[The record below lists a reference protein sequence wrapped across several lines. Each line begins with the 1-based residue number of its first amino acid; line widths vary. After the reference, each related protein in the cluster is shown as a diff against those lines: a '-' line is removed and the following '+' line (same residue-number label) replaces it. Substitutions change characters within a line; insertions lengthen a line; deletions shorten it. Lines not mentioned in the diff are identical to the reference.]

1 MNSSEV
7 LDSFNSNTS
16 SFEVAS
22 PQLSYFPIFCFA
34 SYVLLLL
41 QILATASRFRK
52 LFLELSVLRRATI
65 ILFVVTSVK
74 IVIVLVKL
82 LDKNCHTLVEIFE
95 VIFQRT
101 SSILN
106 VLLFWIIVKRFEWIC
121 IERNARAQQ
130 LKLNSGF
137 IYFSLYFLLVVSVR
151 VTISFDSQLTFL
163 DLVLRTIT
171 ILASACVI
179 TKFVFVAFNI
189 IKRKT

>member
-22 PQLSYFPIFCFA
+22 PQLSSLPIFCFA

-41 QILATASRFRK
+41 QILATASRFK
-52 LFLELSVLRRATI
+52 HFFLELSVLRRATI

-82 LDKNCHTLVEIFE
+82 LNKNCHTLVFAD
-95 VIFQRT
+95 IFQRT

-171 ILASACVI
+171 ILASVCVI
-179 TKFVFVAFNI
+179 AKFVFVVFNI
-189 IKRKT
+189 LKTQT